1 MPVDV
6 IIDPSS
12 GQIYW
17 NDNAGS
23 GSTQSI
29 AISGNA
35 SDSINFVGYS
45 NFYSAGGG
53 GIGTNILATFND
65 SATATLVPGT
75 NGYDLG
81 SNSLRWELFATN
93 INASG
98 TLTLSSS
105 TASTSTTTGALI
117 VTGGVGVGGSINV
130 GGVSKFTSSAS
141 STSTSTGAL
150 IITGGVGVG
159 GSINVGGTSFFTAS
173 SASTN
178 TTTGAVVITGGLGV
192 GGSVNAGTA
201 VSAPLFSSPS
211 AVVLRPGTDTISGIQ
226 FCRTGTGST
235 IMVIDTLN
243 SRVGIGLTN
252 PEYDLEVN
260 GEISATLKSFIIP
273 HPTKPG
279 MRLRYTSLE
288 GPENGVYFRGELKG
302 SNVIELPDYWT
313 GLVDDKTITVH
324 LTPIGNKTIFVKE
337 IRDNKVFVGARLF
350 QKIHC
355 FYSVWAERK
364 DVPKLKVEI

>member
-53 GIGTNILATFND
+53 GIGTNIRATFND
-65 SATATLVPGT
+65 SATATFVPGT

-81 SNSLRWELFATN
+81 SDSLRWELFATN

-98 TLTLSSS
+98 TITFSSS

-117 VTGGVGVGGSINV
+117 VTGGVGIGGSINV
-130 GGVSKFTSSAS
+130 GGVSKFTSSAT
-141 STSTSTGAL
+141 STNTSTGA
-150 IITGGVGVG
+150 I
-159 GSINVGGTSFFTAS
+159 
-173 SASTN
+173 
-178 TTTGAVVITGGLGV
+178 VITGGLGV
-192 GGSVNAGTA
+192 GGSINAGTA

-226 FCRTGTGST
+226 FCKTGTGST

-260 GEISATLKSFIIP
+260 GEISATLKSFIIN

-279 MRLRYTSLE
+279 MRLRHTSLE

-302 SNVIELPDYWT
+302 KNVIELPDYWT
-313 GLVDDKTITVH
+313 GLVDSSTISVH

-337 IRDNKVFVGARLF
+337 IKDNKVFVGARLF

>member
-65 SATATLVPGT
+65 SATATFVPGT

-81 SNSLRWELFATN
+81 SDSLRWELFATN

-98 TLTLSSS
+98 TITFSSS
-105 TASTSTTTGALI
+105 TASTSTTSGALI
-117 VTGGVGVGGSINV
+117 VTGGVGIGGSINV
-130 GGVSKFTSSAS
+130 GGVSKFTSSAT
-141 STSTSTGAL
+141 STNTSTGA
-150 IITGGVGVG
+150 I
-159 GSINVGGTSFFTAS
+159 
-173 SASTN
+173 
-178 TTTGAVVITGGLGV
+178 VITGGLGV
-192 GGSVNAGTA
+192 GGSINAGTA

-211 AVVLRPGTDTISGIQ
+211 AIVLRPGTDTISGIQ
-226 FCRTGTGST
+226 FCKTGTGST

-260 GEISATLKSFIIP
+260 GEISATLKSFIIN

-279 MRLRYTSLE
+279 MRLRHTSLE
-288 GPENGVYFRGELKG
+288 GPENGVYFRGELKDK
-302 SNVIELPDYWT
+302 NVIELPDYWT
-313 GLVDDKTITVH
+313 GLVDETTITVH

-337 IRDNKVFVGARLF
+337 IKDNKVFVGARLF

>member
-53 GIGTNILATFND
+53 GIGTNVLATFND

-81 SNSLRWELFATN
+81 SDSLRWELYATN

-98 TLTLSSS
+98 TFTLSSS

-130 GGVSKFTSSAS
+130 GGVSKFTSSAA

-150 IITGGVGVG
+150 IITGGVGIG
-159 GSINVGGTSFFTAS
+159 GSINVGDVSKFTSSTAS
-173 SASTN
+173 
-178 TTTGAVVITGGLGV
+178 TTSSSGAVVITGGLGV
-192 GGSVNAGTA
+192 GGSINAGTA
-201 VSAPLFSSPS
+201 VSTPLYSSPS
-211 AVVLRPGTDTISGIQ
+211 AIVFRPGADTGASFQ
-226 FCRTGTGST
+226 FCKTGTGAT

-252 PEYDLEVN
+252 PEYDLEVA
-260 GEISATLKSFIIP
+260 GEISATLKSFIID

-288 GPENGVYFRGELKG
+288 GPENGVYFRGELKDK
-302 SNVIELPDYWT
+302 NVIELPDYWT
-313 GLVDDKTITVH
+313 GLVDETTITVH

-337 IRDNKVFVGARLF
+337 IKDNKVFVGARLF

>member
-117 VTGGVGVGGSINV
+117 V
-130 GGVSKFTSSAS
+130 
-141 STSTSTGAL
+141 
-150 IITGGVGVG
+150 TGGVGVG

>member
-81 SNSLRWELFATN
+81 STSLRWELFATN

-117 VTGGVGVGGSINV
+117 V
-130 GGVSKFTSSAS
+130 
-141 STSTSTGAL
+141 
-150 IITGGVGVG
+150 TGGVGVG

>member
-130 GGVSKFTSSAS
+130 GG
-141 STSTSTGAL
+141 
-150 IITGGVGVG
+150 
-159 GSINVGGTSFFTAS
+159 TSFFTAS

-226 FCRTGTGST
+226 FCRTGTGAT

-260 GEISATLKSFIIP
+260 GEISATLKSFIIA

>member
-130 GGVSKFTSSAS
+130 GG
-141 STSTSTGAL
+141 
-150 IITGGVGVG
+150 
-159 GSINVGGTSFFTAS
+159 TSFFTSS

-178 TTTGAVVITGGLGV
+178 STTGAVVITGGLGV

-211 AVVLRPGTDTISGIQ
+211 VVVLRPGTDTISGIQ
-226 FCRTGTGST
+226 FCRTGTGAT

>member
-130 GGVSKFTSSAS
+130 GG
-141 STSTSTGAL
+141 
-150 IITGGVGVG
+150 
-159 GSINVGGTSFFTAS
+159 TSFFTAS

-226 FCRTGTGST
+226 FCRTGTGAT

-302 SNVIELPDYWT
+302 INVIELPDYWT

>member
-53 GIGTNILATFND
+53 GIGTNIRATFND
-65 SATATLVPGT
+65 SATATFVPGT

-81 SNSLRWELFATN
+81 SDSLRWELFATN

-98 TLTLSSS
+98 TITFSSS
-105 TASTSTTTGALI
+105 TASTSTTSGALI
-117 VTGGVGVGGSINV
+117 VTGGVGIGGSINV
-130 GGVSKFTSSAS
+130 GGVSKFTSSA
-141 STSTSTGAL
+141 T
-150 IITGGVGVG
+150 
-159 GSINVGGTSFFTAS
+159 
-173 SASTN
+173 STN
-178 TTTGAVVITGGLGV
+178 TTTGAIVITGGLGV
-192 GGSVNAGTA
+192 GGSINAGTA
-201 VSAPLFSSPS
+201 VSAPLFSSSS
-211 AVVLRPGTDTISGIQ
+211 AIVLRPGTDTTSGIQ
-226 FCRTGTGST
+226 FCKTGTGST

-260 GEISATLKSFIIP
+260 GEISATLKSFIIN

-279 MRLRYTSLE
+279 MRLRHTSLE

-302 SNVIELPDYWT
+302 KNVIELPDYWT
-313 GLVDDKTITVH
+313 GLVDSSTISVH

-337 IRDNKVFVGARLF
+337 IKDNKVFVGARLF

>member
-35 SDSINFVGYS
+35 TDSINFVGYS

-53 GIGTNILATFND
+53 GIGTNIRATFND

-81 SNSLRWELFATN
+81 SDSLRWELFATN

-130 GGVSKFTSSAS
+130 GGVSKFTSSSS

-226 FCRTGTGST
+226 FCRTGTGAT

-288 GPENGVYFRGELKG
+288 GPENAVYFRGELKG

>member
-53 GIGTNILATFND
+53 GIGTNIRATFND
-65 SATATLVPGT
+65 SATATFVPGT

-81 SNSLRWELFATN
+81 SDSLRWELFATN

-98 TLTLSSS
+98 TITFSSS
-105 TASTSTTTGALI
+105 TASTSTTSGALI
-117 VTGGVGVGGSINV
+117 VTGGVGIGGSINV

-141 STSTSTGAL
+141 ST
-150 IITGGVGVG
+150 
-159 GSINVGGTSFFTAS
+159 
-173 SASTN
+173 N
-178 TTTGAVVITGGLGV
+178 TTTGAIVITGGLGV
-192 GGSVNAGTA
+192 GGSINAGTA

-211 AVVLRPGTDTISGIQ
+211 AIVLRPGTDTISGIQ
-226 FCRTGTGST
+226 FCKTGTGST

-260 GEISATLKSFIIP
+260 GEISATLKSFIIN

-279 MRLRYTSLE
+279 MRLRHTSLE

-302 SNVIELPDYWT
+302 KNVIELPDYWT
-313 GLVDDKTITVH
+313 GLVDSSTISVH

-337 IRDNKVFVGARLF
+337 IKDNKVFVGARLF

>member
-53 GIGTNILATFND
+53 GIGTNIRATFND
-65 SATATLVPGT
+65 SATATFVPGT

-81 SNSLRWELFATN
+81 SDSLRWELFATN

-98 TLTLSSS
+98 TITFSSS
-105 TASTSTTTGALI
+105 TASTSTTSGALI
-117 VTGGVGVGGSINV
+117 VTGGVGIGGSINV
-130 GGVSKFTSSAS
+130 GGVSKFTSSA
-141 STSTSTGAL
+141 T
-150 IITGGVGVG
+150 
-159 GSINVGGTSFFTAS
+159 
-173 SASTN
+173 STN
-178 TTTGAVVITGGLGV
+178 TTTGAIVITGGLGV
-192 GGSVNAGTA
+192 GGSINAGTA

-226 FCRTGTGST
+226 FCKTGTGST

-260 GEISATLKSFIIP
+260 GEISATLKSFIIN

-279 MRLRYTSLE
+279 MRLRHTSLE

-302 SNVIELPDYWT
+302 KNVIELPDYWT
-313 GLVDDKTITVH
+313 GLVDSSTISVH

-337 IRDNKVFVGARLF
+337 IKDNKVFVGARLF

-355 FYSVWAERK
+355 YYSVWAERK

>member
-130 GGVSKFTSSAS
+130 GG
-141 STSTSTGAL
+141 
-150 IITGGVGVG
+150 
-159 GSINVGGTSFFTAS
+159 TSFFTSS

>member
-130 GGVSKFTSSAS
+130 GG
-141 STSTSTGAL
+141 
-150 IITGGVGVG
+150 
-159 GSINVGGTSFFTAS
+159 TSFFTSS

-178 TTTGAVVITGGLGV
+178 STTGAVVITGGLGV

-226 FCRTGTGST
+226 FCRTGTGAT

-288 GPENGVYFRGELKG
+288 GPENAVYFRGELKG